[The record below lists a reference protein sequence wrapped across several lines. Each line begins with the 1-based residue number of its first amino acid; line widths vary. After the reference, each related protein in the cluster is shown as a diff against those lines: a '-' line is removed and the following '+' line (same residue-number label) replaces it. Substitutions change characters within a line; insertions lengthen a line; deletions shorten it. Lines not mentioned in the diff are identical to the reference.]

1 MLYEPSLST
10 TGERAMSG
18 ELASGWTH
26 YTRAVA
32 AVSSVAAALHA
43 GRGTT
48 KQSREDMARKLTT
61 SLVDLRSA
69 VYHDE
74 SLSLAEFDQ
83 ANRTGRQ
90 NP

>member
-1 MLYEPSLST
+1 
-10 TGERAMSG
+10 MSDR
-18 ELASGWTH
+18 LAPGWTH
-26 YTRAVA
+26 YTRAIA

-48 KQSREDMARKLTT
+48 KKSREDMARKLTT

-69 VYHDE
+69 VYHGE
-74 SLSLAEFDQ
+74 SLGLAEFDS
-83 ANRTGRQ
+83 ASETGRR